1 MLLLAKI
8 LEINAVKGEA
18 TRKIQV
24 YGEVV
29 LDGPRSVPEA
39 IPQAK
44 PSENRA
50 AKEPLQQ
57 KKGHA

>member
-8 LEINAVKGEA
+8 LELGRHGD
-18 TRKIQV
+18 RKIQV

-29 LDGPRSVPEA
+29 LDGSRSVPEA
-39 IPQAK
+39 IPQAEQG
-44 PSENRA
+44 ENRA